1 MTKPTF
7 VLDSFALLAY
17 LNGETGQARVVEV
30 LTQAQEGQARALLC
44 SLNLGE
50 ILYIIERRRGLVNAQ
65 RAQALLESLPLE
77 EILPDRA
84 LILDAA
90 HIKAGHAISYADA
103 FVAALAMRESAVIL
117 TGDPEFE
124 AVQGLARVEWLPSP
138 SADSQS

>member
-17 LNGETGQARVVEV
+17 LNGESGEARVVKV
-30 LTQAQEGQARALLC
+30 LNEAQEGQARALLC

-50 ILYIIERRRGLVNAQ
+50 ILYIVERRRGLVSAQ
-65 RAQALLESLPLE
+65 RVQALLESLPLE

-90 HIKAGHAISYADA
+90 HIKANHAISYADA
-103 FVAALAMRESAVIL
+103 FVAALARRESAVIL

-124 AVQGLARVEWLPSP
+124 AVQGLVRVEWLTSN
-138 SADSQS
+138 AR

>member
-1 MTKPTF
+1 MTKPAL

-17 LNGETGQARVVEV
+17 LNGEAGQARVVEA
-30 LTQAQEGQARALLC
+30 LTQAEAGEVRALLC
-44 SLNLGE
+44 SLSLGE

-84 LILDAA
+84 LIFDAA

-124 AVQGLARVEWLPSP
+124 AVQELVQIEWLRPP
-138 SADSQS
+138 ATEQQP